1 VNLHLTPLEARVL
14 GALVEKE
21 ITTPDQYP
29 LSLNSLVAACN
40 QKTNR
45 DPVLELDERTVQE
58 TLDGLS
64 KRHLVMER
72 SGFGSRVVK
81 YRHRLCNGDHNPL
94 QFSPQELAVV
104 CELLL
109 RGPQTPGE
117 LRSRA
122 QRLAPFA
129 DLAQVEATLERL
141 ATREDG
147 PFLTKLARQ
156 PGARE
161 SRYAQLFTGLPAE
174 AAHGEPAAPGAPA
187 HGATTSSAGTAI
199 SDAALRERVE
209 LLELEVA
216 DLKSELAAL
225 RARLEAT

>member
-1 VNLHLTPLEARVL
+1 MQIRFETLEARVMGCL
-14 GALVEKE
+14 IEKE

-29 LSLNSLVAACN
+29 LSLNALVAACN

-45 DPVLELDERTVQE
+45 HPVLEADEATVQQ
-58 TLDGLS
+58 TLDALS

-72 SGFGSRVVK
+72 SGFGSRVMK

-117 LRSRA
+117 LRTRA

-129 DLAQVEATLERL
+129 DLGAIETTLEAL
-141 ATREDG
+141 ARRADG
-147 PFLTKLARQ
+147 PFVAKLPRQ

-161 SRYAQLFTGLPAE
+161 VRYAGLFSESAPAE
-174 AAHGEPAAPGAPA
+174 AAESTTSAAPAAGL
-187 HGATTSSAGTAI
+187 
-199 SDAALRERVE
+199 AARVE
-209 LLELEVA
+209 ELERAVA
-216 DLKSELAAL
+216 ELKAELAAL
-225 RARLEAT
+225 RAARP

>member
-1 VNLHLTPLEARVL
+1 MQISLTALEARVV
-14 GALVEKE
+14 GALIEKE

-29 LSLNSLVAACN
+29 LSLNSLTNACN

-45 DPVLELDERTVQE
+45 EPVLGLDERTVQE
-58 TLDGLS
+58 ALDGLMR
-64 KRHLVMER
+64 RHLVMER

-122 QRLAPFA
+122 QRLATFTSLG
-129 DLAQVEATLERL
+129 DIETTLELL
-141 ATREDG
+141 ATRTDG
-147 PFLTKLARQ
+147 PFVVRLPRQ

-161 SRYAQLFTGLPAE
+161 ARFAQLFTGMPEIGAEAVAATGVASDVASPAE
-174 AAHGEPAAPGAPA
+174 AGLAARVAELEA
-187 HGATTSSAGTAI
+187 AV
-199 SDAALRERVE
+199 AALVRD
-209 LLELEVA
+209 VA
-216 DLKSELAAL
+216 QLKSE
-225 RARLEAT
+225 R

>member
-1 VNLHLTPLEARVL
+1 MILTLTALEARVL
-14 GALVEKE
+14 ACLVEKE

-29 LSLNSLVAACN
+29 LSLNSLTSACN

-45 DPVLELDERTVQE
+45 HPVLELGEQAVQE
-58 TLDGLS
+58 TLDALS
-64 KRHLVMER
+64 KRHLVMDR
-72 SGFGSRVVK
+72 SGFGSRVLK

-117 LRSRA
+117 LRNRA

-129 DLAQVEATLERL
+129 DLGVVEHTLEAL
-141 ATREDG
+141 AGRSDG
-147 PFLTKLARQ
+147 PFVLKLARQ

-161 SRYAQLFTGLPAE
+161 ARYAQLFTGVPEE
-174 AAHGEPAAPGAPA
+174 AAAAAAQPEGDAEPRAAGGGLGERVRELEAAV
-187 HGATTSSAGTAI
+187 
-199 SDAALRERVE
+199 AALREE
-209 LLELEVA
+209 I
-216 DLKSELAAL
+216 AAL
-225 RARLEAT
+225 KARPP